1 MYAHTQEESLSVS
14 TENNEQEKEDIQE
27 AAPEAATPEQETRK
41 DGMAALREHLTEV
54 ALGLSAV
61 LIVAIGVTL
70 YQSRKQSSLERS
82 FQMLSVAQ
90 SGQQLSEIV
99 QQYPSTPAA
108 QVAMLTMAKAY
119 YDGGNYNQ
127 ASVTYSDFEKKYPKH
142 YMLAAAR
149 LGRIHCTEAL
159 GMTEEALNQYSG
171 FVTENTNSFVRAEA
185 IMGKG
190 RCLQQLG
197 RLAEAKALYEEFVA
211 ANPDSAWTQHAET
224 MLADVTR
231 DMKRAAPKN

>member
-1 MYAHTQEESLSVS
+1 
-14 TENNEQEKEDIQE
+14 
-27 AAPEAATPEQETRK
+27 
-41 DGMAALREHLTEV
+41 
-54 ALGLSAV
+54 
-61 LIVAIGVTL
+61 
-70 YQSRKQSSLERS
+70 
-82 FQMLSVAQ
+82 
-90 SGQQLSEIV
+90 
-99 QQYPSTPAA
+99 
-108 QVAMLTMAKAY
+108 
-119 YDGGNYNQ
+119 
-127 ASVTYSDFEKKYPKH
+127 
-142 YMLAAAR
+142 
-149 LGRIHCTEAL
+149 
-159 GMTEEALNQYSG
+159 MTEEALNQYSG